1 MHLAV
6 TIKHDKDIAELR
18 DLIVA
23 VRKVL
28 SSERV
33 TVLEAPEDMNYPY
46 PLPVVTI
53 SEEKTRSRHYGAEAV
68 EKLRDLAQS
77 RQERCRP
84 PLLAA
89 AYPSLHS
96 SHLFRMDGRGL
107 IVGHRVAI

>member
-68 EKLRDLAQS
+68 ENC
-77 RQERCRP
+77 E
-84 PLLAA
+84 
-89 AYPSLHS
+89 
-96 SHLFRMDGRGL
+96 
-107 IVGHRVAI
+107 I